1 MRRIL
6 IDGLATFFG
15 SGYFPVAPGTLASLI
30 IALGYRFWF
39 HNISW
44 PLYLIIGLVGYFV
57 GVWASSLYATRRKIE
72 DPRTVVIDEVVGQWI
87 ALLLVPP
94 TWWMVLASFFLFRF
108 FDIIKPLFIHKAESF
123 RGGWGIMLDDIL
135 AGIYA
140 SIVLNVL
147 LLVL

>member
-15 SGYFPVAPGTLASLI
+15 TGYFPIAPGTLASLI

-39 HNISW
+39 HRISW
-44 PLYLIIGLVGYFV
+44 PIYLLIGLAAYFV
-57 GVWASSLYATRRKIE
+57 GVWASSAYATRRKIK
-72 DPRTVVIDEVVGQWI
+72 DPRTVVFDEVVGQWI
-87 ALLLVPP
+87 ALLLVAP
-94 TWWMVLASFFLFRF
+94 TWSLVLASFFLFRV
-108 FDIIKPLFIHKAESF
+108 FDVIKPLFIHKAESF
-123 RGGWGIMLDDIL
+123 RGGWGIMLDDVL

-140 SIVLNVL
+140 SIFLNVI

>member
-6 IDGLATFFG
+6 ITGLATFFG
-15 SGYFPVAPGTLASLI
+15 TGFFPVAPGTLASLF
-30 IALGYRFWF
+30 IALGFRFWF
-39 HNISW
+39 HRISW
-44 PLYLIIGLVGYFV
+44 PLYLAIGLAVFFL
-57 GVWASSLYATRRKIE
+57 GVWASAAYATRIKKK

-94 TWWMVLASFFLFRF
+94 IWWAVLTSFLLFRI
-108 FDIIKPLFIHKAESF
+108 FDVIKPMFIHKAESF

-140 SIVLNVL
+140 SIILNIL
-147 LLVL
+147 LLKL